1 MNMKG
6 KRMTKR
12 ELNKFRN
19 SDWLTLPVLIAGS
32 YPLDIMK
39 QAKKIASSPDEVMTI
54 AKDIAEARGVT
65 DERFTKRAFPY
76 DKLDSLLF
84 IQEDPDNSQHSD
96 LIFADGDS
104 YIINVP
110 YQMTLEMIHDFLSKE
125 PKYRNPLPPATALP
139 VYTVGHLPDEDF

>member
-104 YIINVP
+104 YIIN
-110 YQMTLEMIHDFLSKE
+110 
-125 PKYRNPLPPATALP
+125 
-139 VYTVGHLPDEDF
+139 